1 MADKESEKTL
11 EMRVAELEDKLKGLQ
26 VTEEEMKAY
35 NKVAALM
42 GGGAAAPSAAGI
54 AAPSSIPTPDN
65 CVISQCI
72 RACTVVQQCTIRA
85 CTIRVCTVVQQCT
98 IRACTIRQ
106 CCIIQDCINECDG
119 GGGFGGGGLGG
130 GGFGSLGG

>member
-1 MADKESEKTL
+1 MAKEPEKTL

-35 NKVAALM
+35 NKVAAMM
-42 GGGAAAPSAAGI
+42 GGGAPSAAATGDQL
-54 AAPSSIPTPDN
+54 ALTPAPDS
-65 CVISQCI
+65 CVIAQ
-72 RACTVVQQCTIRA
+72 
-85 CTIRVCTVVQQCT
+85 CTIRVCTVLQCTVRACTIRACT

-106 CCIIQDCINECDG
+106 CCIIQDCINECG
-119 GGGFGGGGLGG
+119 GGGFGGGFMGG